1 MAVFRV
7 EKTRDYTV
15 MANHHLRNTELSLKA
30 KGLLSLMLSLPEEW
44 DYTTKGLAR
53 ICKDGVDSIC
63 AGVRELEE
71 HGYVVRER
79 IRNPNGQLGA
89 IEYTILEQPR
99 TSEPKRENPVQA
111 NPALDYPV
119 LGKPEQENPAQLN
132 TYRTNKDE
140 SNTLSANPYSI
151 KSYPI
156 NPIADQMG
164 MDGMDVYREII
175 KGNIE
180 YDIMK
185 NNFPYDHERLDEIVE
200 LMAETLASRKSTFCI
215 AGDTYPASTVK
226 FKLLRINSLHIQYVF
241 ECLDKNT
248 THIDISTVLGN
259 LDTTL
264 AAMELGPL
272 FGLWFQ
278 SLFVGLTMSA
288 LTVCIFVVIYGRM
301 IEIYLVTSIAPIPM
315 ATMVNREWG
324 NMGQNY
330 LRSLLAL
337 AFQAFLIIVC
347 VGIYAVLVK
356 NITTGTDIMN
366 AIWTCM
372 GYTVLLC
379 FTLFKTGS
387 LAKSIFNAH

>member
-44 DYTTKGLAR
+44 DYTTKGLSR

-79 IRNPNGQLGA
+79 IRNPKGQLGA

-99 TSEPKRENPVQA
+99 ISEPKREKPERENPVQA
-111 NPALDYPV
+111 NPV

-140 SNTLSANPYSI
+140 SKTLSTNPYPI
-151 KSYPI
+151 NSYPI
-156 NPIADQMG
+156 NPVTDQMG
-164 MDGMDVYREII
+164 TDGMDVYREIV

-185 NNFPYDHERLDEIVE
+185 DNFPYDQERLDEIVE
-200 LMAETLASRKSTFCI
+200 LMAETLASKKATFCI

-248 THIDISTVLGN
+248 TEVRNIKK
-259 LDTTL
+259 
-264 AAMELGPL
+264 
-272 FGLWFQ
+272 
-278 SLFVGLTMSA
+278 
-288 LTVCIFVVIYGRM
+288 Y
-301 IEIYLVTSIAPIPM
+301 
-315 ATMVNREWG
+315 
-324 NMGQNY
+324 
-330 LRSLLAL
+330 LLA
-337 AFQAFLIIVC
+337 
-347 VGIYAVLVK
+347 
-356 NITTGTDIMN
+356 
-366 AIWTCM
+366 
-372 GYTVLLC
+372 
-379 FTLFKTGS
+379 TLFNAPSTMGS
-387 LAKSIFNAH
+387 YYKAQVNHDMYGD

>member
-44 DYTTKGLAR
+44 DYTTKGLSR

-99 TSEPKRENPVQA
+99 TLEPARENPVQA
-111 NPALDYPV
+111 NPVLDYPV

-140 SNTLSANPYSI
+140 SNTLSINPYPI
-151 KSYPI
+151 KSYPVS
-156 NPIADQMG
+156 PITDQMG
-164 MDGMDVYREII
+164 TDGMDVYREII

-185 NNFPYDHERLDEIVE
+185 DNFPYDHERLDEIVE
-200 LMAETLASRKSTFCI
+200 LMAETLASKKATFCI

-248 THIDISTVLGN
+248 TEVRNIKK
-259 LDTTL
+259 
-264 AAMELGPL
+264 
-272 FGLWFQ
+272 
-278 SLFVGLTMSA
+278 
-288 LTVCIFVVIYGRM
+288 Y
-301 IEIYLVTSIAPIPM
+301 
-315 ATMVNREWG
+315 
-324 NMGQNY
+324 
-330 LRSLLAL
+330 LLA
-337 AFQAFLIIVC
+337 
-347 VGIYAVLVK
+347 
-356 NITTGTDIMN
+356 
-366 AIWTCM
+366 
-372 GYTVLLC
+372 
-379 FTLFKTGS
+379 TLFNAPSTMGS
-387 LAKSIFNAH
+387 YYKAQVNHDMYGD

>member
-1 MAVFRV
+1 MAVFRI

-63 AGVRELEE
+63 AGVRELED

-99 TSEPKRENPVQA
+99 TSEPKREKPERGNPVQA
-111 NPALDYPV
+111 NPV

-132 TYRTNKDE
+132 TYRTNKEE
-140 SNTLSANPYSI
+140 SNTLSINPYPI
-151 KSYPI
+151 NSYPI
-156 NPIADQMG
+156 NPVTDQMG
-164 MDGMDVYREII
+164 TDGMDVYREIV

-185 NNFPYDHERLDEIVE
+185 DNFPYDHERLDEIVE
-200 LMAETLASRKSTFCI
+200 LMAETLASKKATFCI

-241 ECLDKNT
+241 ECLNKNT
-248 THIDISTVLGN
+248 TEVRNIKK
-259 LDTTL
+259 
-264 AAMELGPL
+264 
-272 FGLWFQ
+272 
-278 SLFVGLTMSA
+278 
-288 LTVCIFVVIYGRM
+288 Y
-301 IEIYLVTSIAPIPM
+301 
-315 ATMVNREWG
+315 
-324 NMGQNY
+324 
-330 LRSLLAL
+330 LLA
-337 AFQAFLIIVC
+337 
-347 VGIYAVLVK
+347 
-356 NITTGTDIMN
+356 
-366 AIWTCM
+366 
-372 GYTVLLC
+372 
-379 FTLFKTGS
+379 TLFNAPNTMGS
-387 LAKSIFNAH
+387 YYKAQVNHDMYGD

>member
-63 AGVRELEE
+63 AGVRELED

-140 SNTLSANPYSI
+140 SNTLSANPYPI

-185 NNFPYDHERLDEIVE
+185 DNFPYDHERLDEIVE
-200 LMAETLASRKSTFCI
+200 LMAETLASKKATFCI

-248 THIDISTVLGN
+248 TEVRNIKK
-259 LDTTL
+259 
-264 AAMELGPL
+264 
-272 FGLWFQ
+272 
-278 SLFVGLTMSA
+278 
-288 LTVCIFVVIYGRM
+288 Y
-301 IEIYLVTSIAPIPM
+301 
-315 ATMVNREWG
+315 
-324 NMGQNY
+324 
-330 LRSLLAL
+330 LLA
-337 AFQAFLIIVC
+337 
-347 VGIYAVLVK
+347 
-356 NITTGTDIMN
+356 
-366 AIWTCM
+366 
-372 GYTVLLC
+372 
-379 FTLFKTGS
+379 TLFNAPSTMGS
-387 LAKSIFNAH
+387 YYKAQVNHDMYGI

>member
-44 DYTTKGLAR
+44 DYTTKGLSR

-140 SNTLSANPYSI
+140 SNTLSANPYPI

-200 LMAETLASRKSTFCI
+200 LMAETLASKKATFCI

-248 THIDISTVLGN
+248 TEVRNIKK
-259 LDTTL
+259 
-264 AAMELGPL
+264 
-272 FGLWFQ
+272 
-278 SLFVGLTMSA
+278 
-288 LTVCIFVVIYGRM
+288 Y
-301 IEIYLVTSIAPIPM
+301 
-315 ATMVNREWG
+315 
-324 NMGQNY
+324 
-330 LRSLLAL
+330 LLA
-337 AFQAFLIIVC
+337 
-347 VGIYAVLVK
+347 
-356 NITTGTDIMN
+356 
-366 AIWTCM
+366 
-372 GYTVLLC
+372 
-379 FTLFKTGS
+379 TLFNAPSTMGS
-387 LAKSIFNAH
+387 YYKAQVNHDMYGI

>member
-1 MAVFRV
+1 MAVFRI

-63 AGVRELEE
+63 AGVRELED

-99 TSEPKRENPVQA
+99 TSEPKREKPERENPVQA
-111 NPALDYPV
+111 KPVLDYPV
-119 LGKPEQENPAQLN
+119 LGKPEQENHAQLN

-140 SNTLSANPYSI
+140 SNTLSANPYPI

-164 MDGMDVYREII
+164 MDGMDVYREIV

-185 NNFPYDHERLDEIVE
+185 DNFPDDHERLDEIVE
-200 LMAETLASRKSTFCI
+200 LMAETLASKKATFCI

-248 THIDISTVLGN
+248 TEVRNIKK
-259 LDTTL
+259 
-264 AAMELGPL
+264 
-272 FGLWFQ
+272 
-278 SLFVGLTMSA
+278 
-288 LTVCIFVVIYGRM
+288 Y
-301 IEIYLVTSIAPIPM
+301 
-315 ATMVNREWG
+315 
-324 NMGQNY
+324 
-330 LRSLLAL
+330 LLA
-337 AFQAFLIIVC
+337 
-347 VGIYAVLVK
+347 
-356 NITTGTDIMN
+356 
-366 AIWTCM
+366 
-372 GYTVLLC
+372 
-379 FTLFKTGS
+379 TLFNAPSTMGS
-387 LAKSIFNAH
+387 YYKAQVNHDMYGSGV

>member
-89 IEYTILEQPR
+89 IEYTILEQPQ
-99 TSEPKRENPVQA
+99 EPKREKPEWENPVQA
-111 NPALDYPV
+111 NPVLDDPV

-140 SNTLSANPYSI
+140 SNTLSANPYPI
-151 KSYPI
+151 NSYPI
-156 NPIADQMG
+156 NPVTDQMG
-164 MDGMDVYREII
+164 TDGMDVYREIV

-185 NNFPYDHERLDEIVE
+185 DNFPYDHERLDEIVE
-200 LMAETLASRKSTFCI
+200 LMAETLASKKATFCI

-248 THIDISTVLGN
+248 TEVRNIKKYL
-259 LDTTL
+259 L
-264 AAMELGPL
+264 A
-272 FGLWFQ
+272 
-278 SLFVGLTMSA
+278 SLFNAPSTMGSYYKA
-288 LTVCIFVVIYGRM
+288 QVNHDMYG
-301 IEIYLVTSIAPIPM
+301 
-315 ATMVNREWG
+315 
-324 NMGQNY
+324 
-330 LRSLLAL
+330 
-337 AFQAFLIIVC
+337 
-347 VGIYAVLVK
+347 
-356 NITTGTDIMN
+356 D
-366 AIWTCM
+366 
-372 GYTVLLC
+372 
-379 FTLFKTGS
+379 
-387 LAKSIFNAH
+387 

>member
-1 MAVFRV
+1 MAVFRI

-71 HGYVVRER
+71 HGYVVRKR

-89 IEYTILEQPR
+89 IEYTILEQPC

-111 NPALDYPV
+111 NPVLDYPA

-140 SNTLSANPYSI
+140 SNTLSANPYPI

-156 NPIADQMG
+156 NSVTDQMG
-164 MDGMDVYREII
+164 LGGMDVYREII

-185 NNFPYDHERLDEIVE
+185 DNFPYDRERLDEIVE
-200 LMAETLASRKSTFCI
+200 LMSETLASKKATFCI

-248 THIDISTVLGN
+248 TEVRNIKK
-259 LDTTL
+259 
-264 AAMELGPL
+264 
-272 FGLWFQ
+272 
-278 SLFVGLTMSA
+278 
-288 LTVCIFVVIYGRM
+288 Y
-301 IEIYLVTSIAPIPM
+301 
-315 ATMVNREWG
+315 
-324 NMGQNY
+324 
-330 LRSLLAL
+330 LLA
-337 AFQAFLIIVC
+337 
-347 VGIYAVLVK
+347 
-356 NITTGTDIMN
+356 
-366 AIWTCM
+366 
-372 GYTVLLC
+372 
-379 FTLFKTGS
+379 TLFNAPSTIGS
-387 LAKSIFNAH
+387 YYKAQVNHDMHGD

>member
-63 AGVRELEE
+63 AGVRELED

-99 TSEPKRENPVQA
+99 TSEPKREKPERENPVQA
-111 NPALDYPV
+111 NPVLDDPV
-119 LGKPEQENPAQLN
+119 LGKPERENPAQLN

-140 SNTLSANPYSI
+140 SNTLSANPYPI
-151 KSYPI
+151 NSYPI
-156 NPIADQMG
+156 NPVTDQMG
-164 MDGMDVYREII
+164 IDRMDIYREII
-175 KGNIE
+175 KENIE
-180 YDIMK
+180 YDTMK
-185 NNFPYDHERLDEIVE
+185 DNFPYDYERLDEIVE
-200 LMAETLASRKSTFCI
+200 LMAETLASKKATFCI

-248 THIDISTVLGN
+248 TEVRNIKK
-259 LDTTL
+259 
-264 AAMELGPL
+264 
-272 FGLWFQ
+272 
-278 SLFVGLTMSA
+278 
-288 LTVCIFVVIYGRM
+288 Y
-301 IEIYLVTSIAPIPM
+301 
-315 ATMVNREWG
+315 
-324 NMGQNY
+324 
-330 LRSLLAL
+330 LLA
-337 AFQAFLIIVC
+337 
-347 VGIYAVLVK
+347 
-356 NITTGTDIMN
+356 
-366 AIWTCM
+366 
-372 GYTVLLC
+372 
-379 FTLFKTGS
+379 TLFNAPNTMGS
-387 LAKSIFNAH
+387 YYKAQVNHDMYGD

>member
-7 EKTRDYTV
+7 EKIRDYTV

-63 AGVRELEE
+63 AGVRELED

-99 TSEPKRENPVQA
+99 TSEPKREKPERDNPVQE
-111 NPALDYPV
+111 NPVLDDPV

-140 SNTLSANPYSI
+140 SNTLSVNPYPI

-156 NPIADQMG
+156 NPVADQMRT
-164 MDGMDVYREII
+164 DGMDVYREIV

-185 NNFPYDHERLDEIVE
+185 DNFPYDHERLDEIVE
-200 LMAETLASRKSTFCI
+200 LMAETLASKKATFCI

-241 ECLDKNT
+241 ECFDKNT
-248 THIDISTVLGN
+248 TEVRNIKK
-259 LDTTL
+259 
-264 AAMELGPL
+264 
-272 FGLWFQ
+272 
-278 SLFVGLTMSA
+278 
-288 LTVCIFVVIYGRM
+288 Y
-301 IEIYLVTSIAPIPM
+301 
-315 ATMVNREWG
+315 
-324 NMGQNY
+324 
-330 LRSLLAL
+330 LLA
-337 AFQAFLIIVC
+337 
-347 VGIYAVLVK
+347 
-356 NITTGTDIMN
+356 
-366 AIWTCM
+366 
-372 GYTVLLC
+372 
-379 FTLFKTGS
+379 TLFNAPSTMESYYKAQVNHDMYGS
-387 LAKSIFNAH
+387 GV

>member
-15 MANHHLRNTELSLKA
+15 MANHHLRNTDLSLKA

-63 AGVRELEE
+63 AGVRELED

-99 TSEPKRENPVQA
+99 TSEPKREKPEQENPVQA
-111 NPALDYPV
+111 NPVSDYPV

-140 SNTLSANPYSI
+140 SNTLSANPYPI

-164 MDGMDVYREII
+164 KDGMDVYREII

-185 NNFPYDHERLDEIVE
+185 DNFPYDHERLDEIVE
-200 LMAETLASRKSTFCI
+200 LMAETLASKKATFCI

-248 THIDISTVLGN
+248 TEVRNIKK
-259 LDTTL
+259 
-264 AAMELGPL
+264 
-272 FGLWFQ
+272 
-278 SLFVGLTMSA
+278 
-288 LTVCIFVVIYGRM
+288 Y
-301 IEIYLVTSIAPIPM
+301 
-315 ATMVNREWG
+315 
-324 NMGQNY
+324 
-330 LRSLLAL
+330 LLA
-337 AFQAFLIIVC
+337 
-347 VGIYAVLVK
+347 
-356 NITTGTDIMN
+356 
-366 AIWTCM
+366 
-372 GYTVLLC
+372 
-379 FTLFKTGS
+379 TLFNAPSTMGS
-387 LAKSIFNAH
+387 YYKAQVNHDMYGD

>member
-15 MANHHLRNTELSLKA
+15 MANHHLRNTDLSLKA

-63 AGVRELEE
+63 AGVRELED

-99 TSEPKRENPVQA
+99 TSEPKREKPEQENPVQA
-111 NPALDYPV
+111 NPVSDYPV

-140 SNTLSANPYSI
+140 SNTLSANPYPI

-164 MDGMDVYREII
+164 KDGMDVYREII

-185 NNFPYDHERLDEIVE
+185 DNFPYDHERLDEIVE
-200 LMAETLASRKSTFCI
+200 LMAETLASKKATFCI
-215 AGDTYPASTVK
+215 AGDTYPASAVK

-248 THIDISTVLGN
+248 TKVRNIKK
-259 LDTTL
+259 
-264 AAMELGPL
+264 
-272 FGLWFQ
+272 
-278 SLFVGLTMSA
+278 
-288 LTVCIFVVIYGRM
+288 Y
-301 IEIYLVTSIAPIPM
+301 
-315 ATMVNREWG
+315 
-324 NMGQNY
+324 
-330 LRSLLAL
+330 LLA
-337 AFQAFLIIVC
+337 
-347 VGIYAVLVK
+347 
-356 NITTGTDIMN
+356 
-366 AIWTCM
+366 
-372 GYTVLLC
+372 
-379 FTLFKTGS
+379 TLFNAPSTIGS
-387 LAKSIFNAH
+387 YYKAQANHDLYGSGV

>member
-44 DYTTKGLAR
+44 DYTTKGLSR

-99 TSEPKRENPVQA
+99 TLEPARENPVQA
-111 NPALDYPV
+111 NPVLDYPV

-140 SNTLSANPYSI
+140 SNTLSINPYPI
-151 KSYPI
+151 KSYPV
-156 NPIADQMG
+156 NPITDQMG
-164 MDGMDVYREII
+164 TDGMDVYREII

-185 NNFPYDHERLDEIVE
+185 DNFPYDHERLDEIVE
-200 LMAETLASRKSTFCI
+200 LMAETLASKKATFCI

-248 THIDISTVLGN
+248 TEVRNIKK
-259 LDTTL
+259 
-264 AAMELGPL
+264 
-272 FGLWFQ
+272 
-278 SLFVGLTMSA
+278 
-288 LTVCIFVVIYGRM
+288 Y
-301 IEIYLVTSIAPIPM
+301 
-315 ATMVNREWG
+315 
-324 NMGQNY
+324 
-330 LRSLLAL
+330 LLA
-337 AFQAFLIIVC
+337 
-347 VGIYAVLVK
+347 
-356 NITTGTDIMN
+356 
-366 AIWTCM
+366 
-372 GYTVLLC
+372 
-379 FTLFKTGS
+379 TLFNAPSTMGS
-387 LAKSIFNAH
+387 YYKAQVNHDMYGD